1 MIRGHR
7 KEGFRERMQNKNRI
21 EAMKNQKILPLIIT
35 MSVPAICANVAN
47 AIYNFVDRFFVGHYV
62 STDALG
68 SIGLIFPLH
77 NLTSALIIMLS
88 IGGSVL
94 MSRALG
100 EAKQSEAD
108 KAFTNIT
115 VMAIVLAVCISL
127 IFMVFTEPLVT
138 LCGGT
143 KSSGLFDLAVTYLRI
158 TAIGQF
164 FIIVNLALAATIRAE
179 GNTKYAMIVTLTGA
193 VLNSLVDP
201 VLIIGFHMGL
211 AGAAWSTVFSQIVSC
226 GLSFLYFYRGKSI
239 IRWSGKGAID
249 LQVMIRIL
257 SLGAAPAIFQ
267 GLSFLNNT
275 LINHF
280 LMHYGNEALG
290 ENGGDLAISA
300 ISVISSIESFAIMFI
315 MGMNNALSV
324 IISFNYGMKQYD
336 RVKKTTLTG
345 QVIAMVVSVFVWS
358 MMMFF
363 PKSLFYLFSEDTAL
377 AEYGVHALHYG
388 KLFVF
393 GLGFQ
398 TLASMYYSSIKRPG
412 RAVLISISRN
422 GLFLIPAL
430 LIVPGLYGL
439 NGVLACTSISD
450 GCSLLLVA
458 VMYFYGIRELN
469 REIRAKAGRP
479 ETRRQE

>member
-1 MIRGHR
+1 
-7 KEGFRERMQNKNRI
+7 
-21 EAMKNQKILPLIIT
+21 MKSQKILPLIIT
-35 MSVPAICANVAN
+35 MSVPAICANIAN

-77 NLTSALIIMLS
+77 NLTSALIILLS

-100 EAKQSEAD
+100 EQKNAEAD

-115 VMAIVLAVCISL
+115 VMAFILAITISL
-127 IFMVFTEPLVT
+127 IFIIFTEPLVS

-143 KSSGLFDLAVTYLRI
+143 KNSGLYELAVQYLRI

-164 FIIVNLALAATIRAE
+164 FIIINLAFAATIRAE
-179 GNTKYAMIVTLTGA
+179 GNTKYAMVVTMTGA
-193 VLNSLVDP
+193 VLNTLVDP
-201 VLIIGFHMGL
+201 LLIIGFHMGL
-211 AGAAWSTVFSQIVSC
+211 AGAAWSTVFSQIISC
-226 GLSFLYFYRGKSI
+226 LLSFLYFYRGKSI

-249 LQVMIRIL
+249 ITIMVKIL
-257 SLGAAPAIFQ
+257 ALGAAPAIFQ
-267 GLSFLNNT
+267 ALSFVNNT

-280 LMHYGNEALG
+280 LMHYGNAALG
-290 ENGGDLAISA
+290 DKGGDLAISA
-300 ISVISSIESFAIMFI
+300 ISVISSIESFAIMFV

-324 IISFNYGMKQYD
+324 IISFNYGMKQYE

-345 QVIAMVVSVFVWS
+345 QLIALFVSIFLWS

-363 PKSLFYLFSEDTAL
+363 PKTLFYLFSDDAAL

-412 RAVLISISRN
+412 RAVLISVSRN

-430 LIVPGLYGL
+430 LIVPPIWGLG
-439 NGVLACTSISD
+439 GVLACTSISD

-458 VMYFYGIRELN
+458 ALYFYGIRELN
-469 REIRAKAGRP
+469 REIKLDSK
-479 ETRRQE
+479 Q